1 MAKKADQRKK
11 QTGKNKGTSLK
22 QHNLEKSQ
30 TRRFFFIWLPV
41 IILVVL
47 FFYVFVFDPPRPIG
61 GPVPGTL
68 KEVGQARSGEV
79 SEKTYS
85 VVLYDGRV
93 VKLDSFQTGSI
104 ESGKRLLVQENVSSI
119 FKRKS
124 FSFVRYIE

>member
-1 MAKKADQRKK
+1 MAKGTGQRKK
-11 QTGKNKGTSLK
+11 QTGKNKGSSSK
-22 QHNLEKSQ
+22 QHNSEKSQ

-47 FFYVFVFDPPRPIG
+47 FFYVFVFDPPRPVG
-61 GPVPGTL
+61 EPVPGTL
-68 KEVGQARSGEV
+68 KEAGQVKSREV

-85 VVLYDGRV
+85 VVLDDGRI
-93 VKLDSFQTGSI
+93 VKLGSIQTGSI
-104 ESGKRLLVQENVSSI
+104 ESGKRVLIQENVSRI